1 MIICGFP
8 GTGKSMMA
16 KFSRWVDLESTP
28 FEKDWERYAKVAK
41 HMSDNGYT
49 VMVSTHRELLAMFE
63 QMEVSYTVIIPPIT
77 DKEIYL
83 NRYDMRGNSYDFIR
97 QLDTNWQQWISEI
110 VEKPTVLKTVVVLPK
125 DGCIKAFADKFGKE
139 NRWMI

>member
-1 MIICGFP
+1 
-8 GTGKSMMA
+8 MA
-16 KFSRWVDLESTP
+16 KFSQWIDLESTP

-63 QMEVSYTVIIPPIT
+63 QMEVPYIVIIPPIT

-83 NRYDMRGNSYDFIR
+83 LRYDMRGNSYDFIR
-97 QLDTNWQQWISEI
+97 QLDTNWQQWISGI
-110 VEKPTVLKTVVVLPK
+110 IEKPTVLKTVVVLPK
-125 DGCIKAFADKFGKE
+125 DGCIKAFADKLGKE
-139 NRWMI
+139 SRCD

>member
-1 MIICGFP
+1 MIVCGFP

-63 QMEVSYTVIIPPIT
+63 QMEVSYTVITPPIT

-125 DGCIKAFADKFGKE
+125 DGCIKAFADEFGKE
-139 NRWMI
+139 NR

>member
-49 VMVSTHRELLAMFE
+49 VMVSTHRELLAMLE
-63 QMEVSYTVIIPPIT
+63 QMEVPYMVIIPPIT

-83 NRYDMRGNSYDFIR
+83 HRYDMRGNNYDFIR
-97 QLDTNWQQWISEI
+97 LLDTNWQQWISEI

-125 DGCIKAFADKFGKE
+125 DGCIKAFADEFGKE
-139 NRWMI
+139 NRW